1 MNNLLFVLA
10 ACRNVPS
17 RLNTTGPRA
26 GQAPAVPMV
35 GAEGPQVL
43 TLTAQHHSPSLCEGR
58 GGSGRGW
65 RGKLLTEPPFT

>member
-17 RLNTTGPRA
+17 RLNTRGPRA

-43 TLTAQHHSPSLCEGR
+43 ALTAQHHSSSPFSSAFHSCVKLGV
-58 GGSGRGW
+58 GMGSTSYG
-65 RGKLLTEPPFT
+65 